1 MIEIWLAAVQRGLAA
16 AKNTEDVEI
25 GGSRGSRG
33 SEIWSLNKINDLQD
47 IGHGTPHEKAGVPA
61 YEAEN
66 IPKEQLLSTSET
78 PGTRGTPDFNK
89 AGGILGASAPSVSL
103 RTERPWPWLRRARPS
118 ATSMLGRRFSC
129 NARAASRNKLGA
141 KRSTIRAGSSTNGAS
156 LPIASAGCQAIYFVP
171 REGAMGLVWW
181 LKSRTVTALGP
192 EHAGVGQPAYDRV
205 TRREWVNPYARLVRP
220 VSLSPIL
227 ERRQKIMQRVLGR

>member
-1 MIEIWLAAVQRGLAA
+1 MIEIDWLAAVQRGLAA

-47 IGHGTPHEKAGVPA
+47 IGSGTPNEKAGVPRIDAGTPGTPHEKVGVPA

-89 AGGILGASAPSVSL
+89 AGGILGASAPERELEDRKAMAMAAESAPERYLDAWATFQLQCPGGVTEQAWRQAIDDTGRFLNQWGKLADSFGWL
-103 RTERPWPWLRRARPS
+103 PGDLFCAARRRHGPCLVAQEQDCDRSRTGAR
-118 ATSMLGRRFSC
+118 GRR
-129 NARAASRNKLGA
+129 
-141 KRSTIRAGSSTNGAS
+141 
-156 LPIASAGCQAIYFVP
+156 
-171 REGAMGLVWW
+171 
-181 LKSRTVTALGP
+181 
-192 EHAGVGQPAYDRV
+192 PAC
-205 TRREWVNPYARLVRP
+205 L
-220 VSLSPIL
+220 
-227 ERRQKIMQRVLGR
+227 